1 MKKISFMPLLAAGIC
16 LILLTTCK
24 STKTTQAQP
33 AGQTETTSTCYQPI
47 KYYSEKVRAANGQET
62 SFNTEITINPLNK
75 LISLI
80 SEPPNQDKVAF
91 TIVIENIDCNFNAD
105 HTVGQALYHGYIN
118 QKDGTTTKM
127 ILKLEANDGVLTFT
141 QGNPEKEADFAV
153 IVSKWEIVK
162 E

>member
-1 MKKISFMPLLAAGIC
+1 MKRISSLPFLTAGIC
-16 LILLTTCK
+16 LTLLSACK
-24 STKTTQAQP
+24 STQNTQAQT
-33 AGQTETTSTCYQPI
+33 AGQTETTSGCDRPI
-47 KYYSEKVRAANGQET
+47 KYYSEKIRGANGQET

-75 LISLI
+75 LISLV
-80 SEPPNQDKVAF
+80 SEPPNQDKVEF

-118 QKDGTTTKM
+118 QKNGTTTKM

-141 QGNPEKEADFAV
+141 QGNPEKESDFVV

-162 E
+162 G

>member
-1 MKKISFMPLLAAGIC
+1 MKRIFMPLLALGFCI
-16 LILLTTCK
+16 ILLSACK

-33 AGQTETTSTCYQPI
+33 NQTQATSKCNQPI
-47 KYYSEKVRAANGQET
+47 KYYSEKIRSTNGQET
-62 SFNTEITINPLNK
+62 SFNTEVTINPLNK
-75 LISLI
+75 LISLV
-80 SEPPNQDKVAF
+80 SEPPNQNKVEF

-127 ILKLEANDGVLTFT
+127 ILKLEANDGILTIT
-141 QGNPEKEADFAV
+141 EANPDKPGQYV
-153 IVSKWEIVK
+153 VVVSKWEIVK